1 MFYEKTFLHNHEYII
16 TRALTLAHLLKDLEI
31 KDEVIISTSMYFTN
45 IDSARTLFKK
55 YNINLLENKTDYCL
69 LEINISVKNIDF
81 MIEQSLRDVLLD
93 MLVNGGTFVRVMV
106 YY

>member
-1 MFYEKTFLHNHEYII
+1 
-16 TRALTLAHLLKDLEI
+16 LLKDLEI